1 MVLLKV
7 CIPNHFITQYYLFQF
22 GNLDMSQNASSWM
35 CLLVW
40 YGFFLIVSHWN
51 QKNQK
56 HIALLRLSPTW
67 RQLSKL
73 IVTVTFNQIC
83 ISSLYQVY
91 ISPYC
96 FTSFQHLLGLHC
108 HVTLRLTWGYGRYTT
123 CIIFLICQN
132 TLPYVFWINIKQ
144 GHYRHHLLNNKRD

>member
-1 MVLLKV
+1 
-7 CIPNHFITQYYLFQF
+7 
-22 GNLDMSQNASSWM
+22 MSQNASSWM
-35 CLLVW
+35 CFVGLIW
-40 YGFFLIVSHWN
+40 IFFNSLTLKTRKIRTYSP
-51 QKNQK
+51 
-56 HIALLRLSPTW
+56 LRLSPTW

-108 HVTLRLTWGYGRYTT
+108 HVTFTSHLRLWEVYNMYY
-123 CIIFLICQN
+123 ILNLSEQS
-132 TLPYVFWINIKQ
+132 LPYVF
-144 GHYRHHLLNNKRD
+144 